1 MLPTI
6 AWENEAVVMIDQRKL
21 PQKEIYLRLKSVEQ
35 VARAI
40 ENMTIRGAPAIG
52 LAAAY
57 GLALAVRQVKSGK
70 TSARLSGKLMSGC
83 GEHVQL
89 PVISSGRSTE

>member
-40 ENMTIRGAPAIG
+40 ENMTI
-52 LAAAY
+52 
-57 GLALAVRQVKSGK
+57 
-70 TSARLSGKLMSGC
+70 
-83 GEHVQL
+83 
-89 PVISSGRSTE
+89 